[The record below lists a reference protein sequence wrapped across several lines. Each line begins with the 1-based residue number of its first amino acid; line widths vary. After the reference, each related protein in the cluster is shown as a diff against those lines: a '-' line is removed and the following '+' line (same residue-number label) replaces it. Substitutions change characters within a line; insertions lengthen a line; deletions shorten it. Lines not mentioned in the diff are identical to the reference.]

1 MRIVMGQ
8 NDIHFVPNEEKMVYE
23 LLNLDST

>member
-8 NDIHFVPNEEKMVYE
+8 TDIHFVPNEEKRIYE
-23 LLNLDST
+23 LLNLYST